1 MEFASVI
8 FIEIFLPAVLAIYYL
23 LGLIR
28 NKRAAA
34 TARNAFLLFSSC
46 LFYAFGGI
54 KELLFFFALIAVNF
68 AAGIFIARIDK
79 AAHPHKRRALFV
91 CALLLN
97 IGVLVYFKYTS
108 MMLNLLDTIRKC
120 SGFRGIISALL
131 NFNASGVYSIV
142 MPLAISFIVFQSISY
157 IADVYTEKVAPTG
170 NPLTFGLYMTLLC
183 QLTQGPIMR
192 FGNLGS
198 QIENRTHTLDG
209 FIAGLKRF
217 SYGLGKKVLIANV
230 VAETVDKI
238 FNSQKTYMNIDNM
251 GAPVAW
257 LGILLY
263 TIQIY
268 YDFSGYTDMAIGVG
282 GMLGFKIDE
291 NFNYPYTSLSV
302 QEFWRRWH
310 MSLSGW
316 FKDYI
321 YIPLGGS
328 RCSKARACFN
338 VAVVFL
344 VTGIWHGANLT
355 FIVWG
360 LIFVVVSIME
370 RLFLGSLLKKNP
382 VKPLNWLYT
391 ILVVMIGW
399 VFFRSDNLGFALKYI
414 GQMFSFGGSAHYT
427 VFSYLSV
434 EVIAALFFGILFSGA
449 LQRPLA
455 KVYERIRSR
464 APFVCADTL
473 AQLAIVALCIIRI
486 VGGSYS
492 PSIYAN
498 F

>member
-8 FIEIFLPAVLAIYYL
+8 FIEIFLPAVLAVYYL
-23 LGLIR
+23 LGLVG
-28 NKRAAA
+28 NKRVAARL
-34 TARNAFLLFSSC
+34 RNVFLLLASC
-46 LFYAFGGI
+46 VFYAFGGI
-54 KELLFFFALIAVNF
+54 NELLLFCGIIALDFASGILI
-68 AAGIFIARIDK
+68 GRTDK
-79 AAHPHKRRALFV
+79 TSHPHRRRLFFLI
-91 CALLLN
+91 ALLLN
-97 IGVLVYFKYTS
+97 IGALVYFKYAS
-108 MMLNLLDTIRKC
+108 MMLNLLDTLRKC
-120 SGFRGIISALL
+120 SGFRGVVSALL
-131 NFNASGVYSIV
+131 NFDAAGVYSIV

-157 IADVYTEKVAPTG
+157 IADVYTEKISPSKSII
-170 NPLTFGLYMTLLC
+170 TFGLYMTLLC

-192 FGNLGS
+192 YGVLGP
-198 QIENRTHTLDG
+198 QIENRVHTLDG
-209 FIAGLKRF
+209 FVAGLKRF
-217 SYGLGKKVLIANV
+217 AYGLGKKVLIANV
-230 VAETVDKI
+230 VAESVDKI
-238 FNSQKTYMNIDNM
+238 FNSQKTYMDVENM
-251 GAPVAW
+251 GAPIAW

-263 TIQIY
+263 TLQIY

-282 GMLGFKIDE
+282 SMLGFRIDE

-328 RCSKARACFN
+328 RCSKARTCFN

-344 VTGIWHGANLT
+344 ITGVWHGANLT

-360 LIFVVVSIME
+360 LIFVVVSILE
-370 RLFLGSLLKKNP
+370 RLFLGNALKKNP
-382 VKPLNWLYT
+382 IKPLNWLYT
-391 ILVVMIGW
+391 VLVVMIGW
-399 VFFRSDNLGFALKYI
+399 VFFRSDNLSFALKYI
-414 GQMFSFGGSAHYT
+414 GQMFSFSGSAHYS

-434 EVIAALFFGILFSGA
+434 EVIAALFCGVLFCGT

-455 KVYERIRSR
+455 RLYERIRDR
-464 APFVCADTL
+464 APMLYADT
-473 AQLAIVALCIIRI
+473 AVQLAITAFCIIKI